1 MLSLET
7 FRLVLLILHFLGSAA
22 LIGPA
27 LLRHRS
33 SIQVVPVML
42 TGAAVQVA
50 TGNGL
55 IAANQL
61 QGMHVIEAKMITKL
75 ALAVV
80 ALVLLIVAAVRL
92 RRATKIGGQVETT
105 DLERSAA
112 GLGGVALLV
121 AVIWS

>member
-1 MLSLET
+1 
-7 FRLVLLILHFLGSAA
+7 
-22 LIGPA
+22 
-27 LLRHRS
+27 
-33 SIQVVPVML
+33 ML